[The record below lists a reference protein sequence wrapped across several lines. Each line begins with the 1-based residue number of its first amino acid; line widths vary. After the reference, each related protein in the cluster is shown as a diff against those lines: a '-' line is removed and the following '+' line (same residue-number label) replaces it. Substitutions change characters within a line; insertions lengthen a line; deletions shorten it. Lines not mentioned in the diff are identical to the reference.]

1 MKKLQP
7 LRVPAGW
14 TISYNHFHECDAS
27 DPDSD
32 DYLIEDLYQAFNEQH
47 DQLLDIG
54 WYGSMEEGSF
64 GLTLVQHDFRGPELA
79 KYNSRNRQEIVLM
92 AEEWMANPDSTPATR
107 NELQNRQTG
116 GIGPGKEET
125 PPPPLSAESVH

>member
-14 TISYNHFHECDAS
+14 TISYNNFHECDAS
-27 DPDSD
+27 DPDSS

-54 WYGSMEEGSF
+54 WYGSMEEGAF

-92 AEEWMANPDSTPATR
+92 AEEWMANPGSHPTNPDA
-107 NELQNRQTG
+107 G
-116 GIGPGKEET
+116 
-125 PPPPLSAESVH
+125 